1 MSGITLLYIILA
13 VISALFLALFQYAYK
28 AKNSKLKP
36 VYTLL
41 RFLTIFAILL
51 LIINPK
57 FEKITF
63 FDVKPNLV
71 IAIDNSQS
79 ISHLNQNENV
89 IDFIS
94 NLNQNENL
102 KEKFNISFY
111 DFGSEINAT
120 NIDSLSF
127 SKPQTNIS
135 KAFNDLSQVYNEDV
149 SPTILISDGNQ
160 TYGYDYEYDLKS
172 YKQPIYPVILG
183 DTITYTDL
191 RIQQLNVNKYAYL
204 KNNFP
209 VEIMATYNGN
219 DAVSTELIITWG
231 NSIVHR
237 EGLNFSKNN
246 NANTVNIKLPANR
259 VGVNSYN
266 ARLEPL
272 DNEKNTINNSKPFAV
287 EVIDQKTKVAIV
299 SDIIHPDLGMLKKSI
314 ESNEQRSVSI
324 VTPNEFLDVS
334 DEFQLAILYQPSS
347 KFRQVFETIENIG
360 INKFIIAGSQT
371 QWTFLNQIQD
381 NYALDLTQQSEDYQ
395 ATLNPNFTTFL
406 IEDLDFDSF
415 PPLRSE
421 FGDINFN
428 TTAEIL
434 LYKKVNSTLTD
445 LPLLLTFESNNRREA
460 LLLGENIWKWRA
472 QSYLNDKSFQQFD
485 NFIGKIVQYLA
496 TNKKRNRL
504 DVTYESFYNGNG
516 NIIISSQ
523 FFNKNYEFDAK
534 ASLNIIAKN
543 KETTDETILPFI
555 LKNNNYQVDLSGFVP
570 GEYDFTVRANNGEAS
585 QSGSFQ
591 ILDYNVEQQF
601 LNANVTKLQQLAT
614 NSQGSSYFIAS
625 TNNLVS
631 DLLNDTRYATVQKST
646 KNVVPLV
653 DFKYLLALIALSLAI
668 EWFMRKYN
676 GLI

>member
-1 MSGITLLYIILA
+1 MEIETLILIIIA
-13 VISALFLALFQYAYK
+13 GISALLLALFQYAYK
-28 AKNSKLKP
+28 AKNNKLKP
-36 VYTLL
+36 VFILL

-57 FEKITF
+57 FEKETF
-63 FDVKPNLV
+63 YNVKPKLI

-79 ISHLNQNENV
+79 VKHLNQTENTLNLVSSLRSNEE
-89 IDFIS
+89 
-94 NLNQNENL
+94 LH
-102 KEKFNISFY
+102 KKFDISFY
-111 DFGSEINAT
+111 EFGSEINAT

-135 KAFNDLSQVYNEDV
+135 KAFHDLSQIYNEDV
-149 SPTILISDGNQ
+149 APTILISDGNQ

-172 YKQPIYPVILG
+172 YNQPIYPVILG

-191 RIQQLNVNKYAYL
+191 KIQQLNVNKYAYL

-219 DAVSTELIITWG
+219 KAVSTQLIITSG

-237 EGLNFSKNN
+237 QRLDYSKNN
-246 NANTVNIKLPANR
+246 NANTINITLPANR

-272 DNEKNTINNSKPFAV
+272 DNEKNTINNNKPFAV

-299 SDIIHPDLGMLKKSI
+299 SDMVHPDLGMLKKSI

-324 VTPNEFLDVS
+324 VTPNDFLNVS
-334 DEFQLAILYQPSS
+334 DEFQLAILYQPNS
-347 KFRQVFETIENIG
+347 KFRQVFETIEKNG
-360 INKFIIAGSQT
+360 INKFIIAGNET
-371 QWTFLNQIQD
+371 QWTYLNQIQS
-381 NYALDLTQQSEDYQ
+381 NYSLDITQQFEDYQ
-395 ATLNPNFTTFL
+395 ATLNPNFSTFI

-421 FGDINFN
+421 FGSINFN

-434 LYKKVNSTLTD
+434 LFKKVNNTLTD
-445 LPLLLTFESNNRREA
+445 LPLLLTFENNNKQEA
-460 LLLGENIWKWRA
+460 LLLGENIWKWRS

-504 DVTYESFYNGNG
+504 DVNYESFYNGNG
-516 NIIISSQ
+516 NIIIAAQ

-534 ASLNIIAKN
+534 ASLNIIAKR
-543 KETTDETILPFI
+543 KENNNETILPFI
-555 LKNNNYQVDLSGFVP
+555 LKNNNYQADLSGFVP

-601 LNANVTKLQQLAT
+601 LNANVTKLQQLAA
-614 NSQGSSYFIAS
+614 NSQGASYFIAD
-625 TNNLVS
+625 TDNLVS
-631 DLLNDTRYATVQKST
+631 DLLNDTRYAIVQKST
-646 KNVVPLV
+646 KNVVPLI
-653 DFKYLLALIALSLAI
+653 DFKYLLVLIAISLAL
-668 EWFMRKYN
+668 EWFIRKYN